1 MGEKSKKSGEVGEKI
16 ADQLL
21 QLIGWKNSLH
31 NVNIDCNTPKHI
43 NDFGNQRST
52 HGEDQIFIYH
62 NPFHDDRTEIVH
74 VSVKN
79 TLGSPPGDATLKSKF
94 KSHFKEC
101 QEIIECSKHSP
112 EIKAI
117 SNAHGT
123 RGKKSHSGLLV
134 WLHNDESNIECDI
147 KPNLSNTR
155 LEPEAKFPI
164 YLIDNARA
172 SFLIKIID
180 DINRRFK
187 DKKIEFFYPRIG
199 TSVYVNE
206 ARSGSSLPLE
216 LIASDVVPFLV
227 KSDDS
232 REMVIYADQKFSE
245 DAYKKLLSY
254 ALQFSNG
261 LVAKIQIGMSDYNPA
276 INEQEASISRLH
288 FPDRDEE
295 IKPFSFNRSILSLI
309 SSEE

>member
-1 MGEKSKKSGEVGEKI
+1 MGEKSKKSGEIGEKI
-16 ADQLL
+16 ASQLL
-21 QLIGWKNSLH
+21 ELIGWKNSLH
-31 NVNIDCNTPKHI
+31 NVSVDCNTPKHT
-43 NDFGNQRST
+43 NDSGKQRST
-52 HGEDQIFIYH
+52 HGDDQIFIYH

-79 TLGSPPGDATLKSKF
+79 TLGGPPGDAALKTKF

-101 QEIIECSKHSP
+101 QEIIECAKHSP
-112 EIKAI
+112 EIKSI
-117 SNAHGT
+117 SSAHGA
-123 RGKKSHSGLLV
+123 RSKKSHSGLLV
-134 WLHNDESNIECDI
+134 WLHNDDSNIECDI
-147 KPNLSNTR
+147 KPNLSNAR
-155 LEPEAKFPI
+155 LEPESKFPI

-172 SFLIKIID
+172 SFLIKIVD
-180 DINRRFK
+180 DINRRFEGRK
-187 DKKIEFFYPRIG
+187 VEFFYPRIG

-206 ARSGSSLPLE
+206 ARSGGSLPLE

-227 KSDDS
+227 KSDDY
-232 REMVIYADQKFSE
+232 REMVIYADQKFSGN
-245 DAYKKLLSY
+245 AYKKLLSY

-276 INEQEASISRLH
+276 TDEQEASISRLH